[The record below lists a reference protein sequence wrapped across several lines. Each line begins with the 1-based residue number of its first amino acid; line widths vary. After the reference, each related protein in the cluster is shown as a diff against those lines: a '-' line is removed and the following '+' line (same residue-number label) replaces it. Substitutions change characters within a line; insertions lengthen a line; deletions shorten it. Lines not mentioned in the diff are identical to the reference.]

1 MQQSL
6 IKLTLV
12 VTAKVLTATEN
23 EFSFGRSIDDA
34 VLIMLK
40 LLDRV
45 RLEHIKKDLSPT
57 ENVVRLERS
66 SNKLNKKNI
75 LSNVKLVTEQN
86 A

>member
-6 IKLTLV
+6 IKVTLV
-12 VTAKVLTATEN
+12 VTAKVLAATEN

-45 RLEHIKKDLSPT
+45 RFEHI
-57 ENVVRLERS
+57 
-66 SNKLNKKNI
+66 
-75 LSNVKLVTEQN
+75 
-86 A
+86 